1 VTSVDPSYKSDALA
15 RGGLA
20 NLFLIGARGSGKS
33 TVGRLLADRLGWTFA
48 DADLILEVKTGRSVR
63 AIFGDYGE
71 AGFRDLES
79 NLLAEI
85 CQGARQVVA
94 TGGGVVVRPGN
105 RALLR
110 ATGTVVWLSDP
121 ADVLRSRLVIDPKT
135 DQRPALTPAGANSL
149 TEIEQILQLRRPL
162 YEACSDLTITTA
174 GKAPE
179 TVMQEILAFLKDV
192 G

>member
-1 VTSVDPSYKSDALA
+1 VTSGDPSDKPDAPA
-15 RGGLA
+15 RGSLA

-33 TVGRLLADRLGWTFA
+33 TVGRLLAGRLGWTFA

-63 AIFGDYGE
+63 ALFDDDGE

-79 NLLAEI
+79 TLLAEL

-94 TGGGVVVRPGN
+94 TGGGVVLRPGN

-110 ATGTVVWLSDP
+110 AAGRVIWLSDT

-135 DQRPALTPAGANSL
+135 DQRPALTLAGANSL
-149 TEIEQILQLRRPL
+149 TEIEQVLQLRRPL
-162 YEACSDLTITTA
+162 YAACADLTITTA
-174 GKAPE
+174 GKTPE
-179 TVMQEILAFLKDV
+179 TVMWEILAFLKDV